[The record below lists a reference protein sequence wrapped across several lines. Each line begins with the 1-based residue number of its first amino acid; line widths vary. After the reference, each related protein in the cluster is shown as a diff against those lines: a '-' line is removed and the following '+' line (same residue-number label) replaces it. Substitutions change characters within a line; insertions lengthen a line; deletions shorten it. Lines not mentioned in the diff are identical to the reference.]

1 MSGQDKVLV
10 YHHRPKGEPV
20 VKKGLEAITKEK
32 LHTILSNS
40 KQSTRTT
47 PRTQLTNLTDS
58 TSLQSTTKPLSRT
71 ATQIDIYQRDLLTP
85 EQKAAYGSKPTS
97 DSNVAGVT
105 VPIKAL
111 LENFVAGTFPELTIL
126 SEKRGSAEQK

>member
-10 YHHRPKGEPV
+10 YQHRPKGEPV
-20 VKKGLEAITKEK
+20 VKKGLEAITKDK
-32 LHTILSNS
+32 LHTILSNNS
-40 KQSTRTT
+40 ST
-47 PRTQLTNLTDS
+47 
-58 TSLQSTTKPLSRT
+58 LQSTTKPLSRT

-85 EQKAAYGSKPTS
+85 EQKAAYGSKPNS

-111 LENFVAGTFPELTIL
+111 LENFVAGAFPELTIL
-126 SEKRGSAEQK
+126 SEKRGSVD